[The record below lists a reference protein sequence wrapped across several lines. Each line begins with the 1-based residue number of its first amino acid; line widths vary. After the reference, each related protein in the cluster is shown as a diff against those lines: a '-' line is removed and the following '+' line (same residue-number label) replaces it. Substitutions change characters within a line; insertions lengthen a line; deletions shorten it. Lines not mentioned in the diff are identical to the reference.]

1 MMSYVDRARSC
12 EALREWATG
21 PSWAPIR
28 RGHLQLMTP
37 VLAVGTVVFAA
48 LGGWTEAAITAVAT
62 LIGANGLRRERRLR
76 IKRERERSGPMI
88 SLFTAGPN

>member
-1 MMSYVDRARSC
+1 MSCMDRERSR
-12 EALREWATG
+12 EALREWASG

-48 LGGWTEAAITAVAT
+48 LGGWTEAAIAAVAT

-76 IKRERERSGPMI
+76 IERERPQA
-88 SLFTAGPN
+88 LD